1 MSRHDDTIS
10 MRQMLDYAREARS
23 MAQGRKRSDLDSDL
37 MFQYALT
44 HLVEVVGEAAGR
56 VSLPTRDRHPKISWP
71 DLVGMRNRLV
81 HAYDAVDL
89 NLLWDTVINDL
100 PILITALEEILGAGK
115 S

>member
-10 MRQMLDYAREARS
+10 MRQMLDYAREALS